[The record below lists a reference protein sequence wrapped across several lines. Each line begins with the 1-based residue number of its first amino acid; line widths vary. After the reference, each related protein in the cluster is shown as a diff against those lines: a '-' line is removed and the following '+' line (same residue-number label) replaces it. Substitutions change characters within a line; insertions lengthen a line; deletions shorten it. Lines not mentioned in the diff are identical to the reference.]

1 MVSQSLTAPPSKDD
15 AKGWYGAART
25 MAKKM
30 VSDQGESGTE
40 KRDADA
46 CLLACRRCARTLGH
60 ALFWANDASIADEL
74 RLSVLTSIALAD
86 LNESETSIGLAVA
99 ARDDAL
105 HALVCLREWSRRQGD
120 ASPCTLQLVK
130 NLYAHGNFLTP
141 GSPQRRQ
148 SVHGG
153 IAAKKAA
160 DAIAPCIN
168 GKDATQ
174 CFALL
179 AERLDERLGERA
191 TTLNYK

>member
-1 MVSQSLTAPPSKDD
+1 M
-15 AKGWYGAART
+15 
-25 MAKKM
+25 
-30 VSDQGESGTE
+30 
-40 KRDADA
+40 
-46 CLLACRRCARTLGH
+46 
-60 ALFWANDASIADEL
+60 
-74 RLSVLTSIALAD
+74 
-86 LNESETSIGLAVA
+86 A

-105 HALVCLREWSRRQGD
+105 HALVCLREFSRRDGD

-168 GKDATQ
+168 GKDAPQ
-174 CFALL
+174 CFAIVG
-179 AERLDERLGERA
+179 RKG
-191 TTLNYK
+191 